1 MKLEPEKILDRA
13 EERLR
18 ELPQASAEESL
29 NLLRGFLRM
38 ESHRL
43 RMLHRYGLG
52 GWEVAGTR
60 SRVVDAIITHVYRL
74 AQERY
79 SGKKLFPDLESSA
92 AVVAVGGYGRGE
104 LCPHSD
110 VDLLILYNR
119 QSEEFGRFLAREL
132 VYLLWDINLKV
143 GHSFRTAEQCI
154 EMSRADPTAENALI
168 DARHLVGGHRVF
180 DHLRALLQRYWGE
193 NPRKFVER
201 KQRELAERYGKL
213 GETVFLLEPNT
224 KESPGG
230 LRDFHTML
238 WLARGAWQMEK
249 ADDLVKVGVLSEGD
263 WERARR
269 GYDWILRVRNE
280 LHYVTDRRADQLTFA
295 LQPEVARGLKFVPQK
310 HQLASE
316 VFMRQYFL
324 HAENVHQAMRQVVAA
339 AQLEKGKRGRQI
351 LLELPDGFHLIRT
364 DGELRLADSGRER
377 FPSSPLD
384 MMRVYGQS
392 QKLRLR
398 PGEDIQN
405 AVRSHLPMVSRLWQR
420 DPEVNRGFLKMLRRP
435 GRVAAVLRA
444 MHSSG
449 LLGKYLPEFGH
460 VTRLMQYDYYH
471 RYTTDEH
478 TLHAI
483 ELLDEIWTKPP
494 AGMEPYRELT
504 YHITDPAPLY
514 LGLLMHDIG
523 KGLGGGHSEKG
534 AQRAMAV
541 CERLGLEPDKR
552 RQVEL
557 LVRQHLLL
565 SHLSQRRDLS
575 DRRVAQQAAEILGDL
590 ETLSML
596 TLMTYADTAAVGP
609 EVWTDWKNALLWELY
624 EKVHLEF
631 LGLEAAT
638 AQEEEKLRAIR
649 DQVEQVLTTLQEPGL
664 GEPPESPRM
673 GRLWI
678 DGHLSL
684 LPHRYPLGAQPQL
697 IARQILLARRAS
709 QGSPAVSFL
718 PEPERGY
725 TVLLLCCPDT
735 RGLFAKTAG
744 TLASLEVNILG
755 ARLDT
760 RKDGVAVDLLW
771 ISTTRGDVI
780 DDPVRLRRIG
790 NTLEGVLRGTISFDE
805 VVARI
810 DARPLAPALKTPKL
824 SLNNE
829 ISEACTVL
837 EIRAED
843 RLGFAYS
850 VASCLT
856 GLGLNIV
863 FAKLATEKTMAF
875 DVFYLTDSS
884 GAKLPPERWPEVL
897 SQLREALHISPRK

>member
-1 MKLEPEKILDRA
+1 MKLDIEKILNRA

-18 ELPQASAEESL
+18 KLPEASGEETL

-43 RMLHRYGLG
+43 RMLHRYGVG
-52 GWEVAGTR
+52 GLEVAATR

-79 SGKKLFPDLESSA
+79 SGKKLFSDLESSA
-92 AVVAVGGYGRGE
+92 AIVAVGGYGRGE
-104 LCPHSD
+104 LCPYSD
-110 VDLLILYNR
+110 VDLLILYDR
-119 QSEEFGRFLAREL
+119 TSEGFGRHLAREL

-154 EMSRADPTAENALI
+154 EMSRADSSAENALI
-168 DARHLVGGHRVF
+168 DARYLVGGRRVF
-180 DHLRALLQRYWGE
+180 DHLRTRLQRYWAE

-230 LRDFHTML
+230 LRDFHTL
-238 WLARGAWQMEK
+238 SWLARGAWQLEQ
-249 ADDLVKVGVLSEGD
+249 AAELVQAGVLSAGD
-263 WERARR
+263 YDRARR

-280 LHYVTDRRADQLTFA
+280 LHYVTGRRADQLTFT
-295 LQPEVARGLKFVPQK
+295 LQPEVAQGLKFVAQK

-351 LLELPDGFHLIRT
+351 LLELPDGLHLIRT
-364 DGELRLADSGRER
+364 DGELRLADVVGRR

-384 MMRVYGQS
+384 MVRVYAQA

-405 AVRSHLPMVSRLWQR
+405 AVRSNLPMVSRSWQR
-420 DPEVNRGFLKMLRRP
+420 DLETNRGFLKLLRRP
-435 GRVAAVLRA
+435 GRVGLALRA

-483 ELLDEIWTKPP
+483 DLLDEIWSKPP
-494 AGMEPYRELT
+494 AGMEHYRDLT

-514 LGLLMHDIG
+514 LGLLLHDIG
-523 KGLGGGHSEKG
+523 KGLGGGHSAKG

-541 CERLGLEPDKR
+541 CERLGLEPEKR
-552 RQVEL
+552 RQVEI

-575 DRRVAQQAAEILGDL
+575 DRRVAQQAAEITGDL

-596 TLMTYADTAAVGP
+596 TLLTYADTAAVGP
-609 EVWTDWKNALLWELY
+609 EVWTDWKNWLLWELH

-638 AQEEEKLRAIR
+638 AQEEEMLQAIR
-649 DQVEQVLTTLQEPGL
+649 QDVEKLLLTFQESELWEPPGSLQEA
-664 GEPPESPRM
+664 
-673 GRLWI
+673 RLWI
-678 DGHLSL
+678 EGHLAL
-684 LPHRYPLGAQPQL
+684 LPHRYPLGMRPEL
-697 IARQILLARRAS
+697 IARQIVLARRAS
-709 QGSPAVSFL
+709 GGKPAVALL
-718 PEPERGY
+718 PVPDQGY

-735 RGLFAKTAG
+735 RGLFAKMAG

-760 RKDGVAVDLLW
+760 CQDGMAVDMLW
-771 ISTTRGDVI
+771 ISTPRGDVI
-780 DDPVRLRRIG
+780 EDPVRLRRIG
-790 NTLEGVLRGTISFDE
+790 NTLEGVLQGSVSFDE
-805 VVARI
+805 IVQRI
-810 DARPLAPALKTPKL
+810 DARPLAPALKPPKL
-824 SLNNE
+824 NLNNE
-829 ISEACTVL
+829 ISDRCTVL
-837 EIRAED
+837 EILAED

-850 VASCLT
+850 VAKRLT

-875 DVFYLTDSS
+875 DVFYLTESE
-884 GAKLPPERWPEVL
+884 GGKLAPQRCEEVL
-897 SQLREALHISPRK
+897 THLEEALHMPSRQ